1 VLSAYPTLLNGT
13 IQCSSGLGFEPTYR
27 RLLSYLCSYRSLIAT
42 KHRVSAI
49 AEDKVY
55 GLIALWESEVQA
67 EIVID
72 YNRKTAEV
80 FTDAMKVGSKERES
94 FNIVDL

>member
-1 VLSAYPTLLNGT
+1 
-13 IQCSSGLGFEPTYR
+13 
-27 RLLSYLCSYRSLIAT
+27 
-42 KHRVSAI
+42 VSAI